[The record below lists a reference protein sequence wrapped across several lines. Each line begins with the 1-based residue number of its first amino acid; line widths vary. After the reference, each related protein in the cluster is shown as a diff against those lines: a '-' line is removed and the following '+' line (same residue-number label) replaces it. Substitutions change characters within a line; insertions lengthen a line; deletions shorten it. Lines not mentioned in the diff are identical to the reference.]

1 MEEISEHILLLQLK
15 EGDQNSF
22 RELYDR
28 YHAALYRNVMRLL
41 HDGSEAQDVVQE
53 VFVRLWENRDSLDL
67 SRPVNSWLF
76 TVSYNRAVNLLRKK
90 LLEKQRSPLIAEL
103 ATDVSNIQDERLIEA
118 QWRLMQ
124 DAIDQLSPKKRRVFE
139 LCKLEG
145 KTYEMAAKELGISR
159 HTVGEYLQES
169 MAFVRDY
176 VRRHPYYS
184 SSSLAILVLEIFFQ

>member
-1 MEEISEHILLLQLK
+1 
-15 EGDQNSF
+15 
-22 RELYDR
+22 
-28 YHAALYRNVMRLL
+28 MRLL